1 MGRPIKEKF
10 FGNTNSPY
18 SNQAQGGA
26 TGVGGEGA
34 NVITVSNSGT
44 LYSQGTTVAISAP
57 QIPGGV
63 AATIGFSINGAG
75 NIAVTKL
82 TEGTGYT
89 SAPTLTVTKATTRN
103 TTGNVVNGEFTM
115 TNLASVSG
123 IFVGMLAG
131 GAWGMQAS
139 TYVTAV
145 GTNTVTLDKTMTTSS
160 ATVAVSFSDAG
171 SGFASSISLTS
182 TKQNAI
188 KGEAFITGGSQKA
201 YDIKKQEASRRYLVQ
216 TADGQG
222 QCRLV
227 TTSTLAAGQMNIEA
241 TDENGSKYYVRK
253 LTARRAVLVQTTA
266 SGAFAYANGS
276 AAGWTLGSASAG
288 VVSIGNN

>member
-26 TGVGGEGA
+26 TGVGGEGVA
-34 NVITVSNSGT
+34 TVALNNTGT
-44 LYSQGTTVAISAP
+44 LYTTSTTLGATFSAP
-57 QIPGGV
+57 NIPGGV
-63 AATIGFSINGAG
+63 AGTAQVTTNALG
-75 NIAVTKL
+75 NIASVTL
-82 TEGTGYT
+82 VSAGTGYT
-89 SAPTLTVTKATTRN
+89 SAPTLAVTGG
-103 TTGNVVNGEFTM
+103 TTGTLATFTVA
-115 TNLASVSG
+115 L
-123 IFVGMLAG
+123 
-131 GAWGMQAS
+131 
-139 TYVTAV
+139 
-145 GTNTVTLDKTMTTSS
+145 TSS
-160 ATVAVSFSDAG
+160 R
-171 SGFASSISLTS
+171 
-182 TKQNAI
+182 QNAI

-222 QCRLV
+222 QCKLV

-241 TDENGSKYYVRK
+241 TDANGSKYYVRK

-266 SGAFAYANGS
+266 SGSFVYASGS